1 MKPLY
6 RLLLAALACFPLAA
20 AAQPAP
26 KIFVVDTVKVFEAHP
41 LTKQQQASLRADEQK
56 ASEQLKKLEGEARAL
71 ADKLKEQQQKFDDP
85 TITATQRDAIRAEGQ
100 KTGQQLQAKQA
111 EGQQLLAKTQGE
123 IQQKIQT
130 SRGQILGDIAKAAGE
145 IARRKGGT
153 LVYDRNTMLYADPG
167 YDITSELIAEV
178 TKPGRPLPAASASA
192 PAPAPAAASNP
203 LKGAPASR

>member
-1 MKPLY
+1 MKVLY
-6 RLLLAALACFPLAA
+6 RLLFTAFACIPLYA

-41 LTKQQQASLRADEQK
+41 MTKQQQAALRADEQK
-56 ASEQLKKLEGEARAL
+56 ASEQLKKMEGEARAL

-85 TITATQRDAIRAEGQ
+85 TITASQKDAIRAEGQ

-145 IARRKGGT
+145 VARRKGGT

-167 YDITSELIAEV
+167 YDITGEVITEV
-178 TKPGRPLPAASASA
+178 TKPGRAVPAAAA
-192 PAPAPAAASNP
+192 PAPASNP